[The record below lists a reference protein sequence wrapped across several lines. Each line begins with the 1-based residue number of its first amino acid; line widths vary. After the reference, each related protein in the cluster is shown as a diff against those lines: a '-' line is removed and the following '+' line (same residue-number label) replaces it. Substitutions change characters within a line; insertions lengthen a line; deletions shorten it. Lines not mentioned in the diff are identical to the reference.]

1 MIKDMLRVYRT
12 DAVIELLPALTYTS
26 LMSETQGRKQSSL
39 ILSWWTYSIEY
50 SWEKAL

>member
-1 MIKDMLRVYRT
+1 MIKDMIRVYRT

-26 LMSETQGRKQSSL
+26 LRSEALGRKQSSL
-39 ILSWWTYSIEY
+39 ILSWGIYNIEY

>member
-1 MIKDMLRVYRT
+1 MITDNLKVYRT
-12 DAVIELLPALTYTS
+12 DAVRELLPALTYVRLRSES
-26 LMSETQGRKQSSL
+26 LGCKQCSL